1 MSAFVEVKNLTVVKN
16 GSTILHD
23 VSFVVNRGEFLSILG
38 PSGVGKTT
46 LLRCLA
52 GFERPDSGSVAIDGD
67 AVSSDSSWVEPSRRG
82 VGIVPQDGALF
93 THMTVARNIG
103 AGLADIASGPR
114 ANRVA
119 ELVSIMRLDGLE
131 NRLPAELSGGQQQ
144 RVAVARAIA
153 PSPRVVLLDEPFAAL
168 DTELR
173 TELRA
178 DVRELLR
185 KESITAIL
193 VTHDQDE
200 ALSLSDSISVMR
212 DGAIIQTGTPADIY
226 ARPAD
231 IDVALFLGDAVILPG
246 RVSGGKVETE
256 LGALTPLNRVRDG
269 DSGFAAVR
277 PENFYL
283 QPDPAGRAIV
293 TGRQFFGHDV
303 LVTVTTPERTITA
316 RASGPLAPEMGMK
329 LTVWVRGPV
338 NFYARPD

>member
-1 MSAFVEVKNLTVVKN
+1 MTAFVDVKNLTVVR
-16 GSTILHD
+16 GDTTILHD
-23 VSFVVNRGEFLSILG
+23 VSFQVKHGEFLSILG

-52 GFERPDSGSVAIDGD
+52 GFERPDSGSITIDRD
-67 AVSSDSSWVEPSRRG
+67 DVSSESRWVEPARRG

-93 THMTVARNIG
+93 THMSVARNIG
-103 AGLADIASGPR
+103 AGLSLLTGAQR
-114 ANRVA
+114 AARVA

-168 DTELR
+168 DAELR
-173 TELRA
+173 TELRT

-185 KESITAIL
+185 KESVTTII

-226 ARPAD
+226 ARPSD
-231 IDVALFLGDAVILPG
+231 IDVALFLGDAVVLPG
-246 RVSGGKVETE
+246 HVSGGKIETE
-256 LGALTPLNRVRDG
+256 LGALTPLNRVREG
-269 DSGFAAVR
+269 DRGFAAVR

-283 QPDPAGRAIV
+283 QPDPAGRAVV

-303 LVTVTTPERTITA
+303 LVTVSTPDRTITA

>member
-1 MSAFVEVKNLTVVKN
+1 MTAFVDVKDLAVAKS

-23 VSFVVNRGEFLSILG
+23 VSFHVNRGEFLSILG

-52 GFERPDSGSVAIDGD
+52 GFERPDSGSISIDGEV
-67 AVSSDSSWVEPSRRG
+67 VSSETRWVQPARRG

-103 AGLADIASGPR
+103 AGLADLPASQR
-114 ANRVA
+114 AERVA
-119 ELVSIMRLDGLE
+119 ELVSIMRLDGLD

-173 TELRA
+173 TELRT

-185 KESITAIL
+185 KESITTIL

-200 ALSLSDSISVMR
+200 ALSLSDSIAVMR

-231 IDVALFLGDAVILPG
+231 IDVALFLGDAVIIPG

-283 QPDPAGRAIV
+283 QPDPSGHAVV

-303 LVTVTTPERTITA
+303 LVTVTTPNRTITA

-338 NFYARPD
+338 NFYARHD

>member
-1 MSAFVEVKNLTVVKN
+1 MTAFVEVKNLTVAKG
-16 GSTILHD
+16 GSSILHD
-23 VSFVVNRGEFLSILG
+23 VSFTVNSGEFLSVLG

-52 GFERPDSGSVAIDGD
+52 GFDCPDSGSIAIDGD
-67 AVSSDSSWVEPSRRG
+67 VVSSDARWIEPARRG

-93 THMTVARNIG
+93 THMTVARNIA
-103 AGLADIASGPR
+103 AGLADLSSAQRSE
-114 ANRVA
+114 RVA
-119 ELVSIMRLDGLE
+119 ELVSIMRLEGLE

-173 TELRA
+173 TELRN

-185 KESITAIL
+185 KESITTIL

-200 ALSLSDSISVMR
+200 ALSLSDSIAVMR
-212 DGAIIQTGTPADIY
+212 EGAIIQTGTPADIY

-231 IDVALFLGDAVILPG
+231 IDVALFLGDAVIIPG
-246 RVSGGKVETE
+246 RVSDGKVETE

-283 QPDPAGRAIV
+283 QPDPAGKAIV

-303 LVTVTTPERTITA
+303 LVTVTTPDRTITA